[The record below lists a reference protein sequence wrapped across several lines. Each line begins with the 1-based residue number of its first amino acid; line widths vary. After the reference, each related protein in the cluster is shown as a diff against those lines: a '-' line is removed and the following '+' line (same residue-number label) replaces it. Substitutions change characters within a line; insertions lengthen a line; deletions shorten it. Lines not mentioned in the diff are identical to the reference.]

1 MKILTNALLALTLSI
16 SVLGSNANASDAPK
30 LTYDA
35 IAKQNIGHVVYLDF
49 WASWCTPCR
58 KSFPW
63 MNEMQKKYGHQNFKV
78 VSVNVDSDKQLAQQF
93 LVDTPAN
100 FSVLYDPNGDLAS
113 EMQLK
118 GMPNSFLINAKGV
131 VISAH
136 VGFNDEKKINYE
148 QEIQHL
154 IQVLL
159 VISIMAL
166 SGCSS
171 LGVQPWERD
180 LLAKKEMAL
189 TSSPIDAALDDHIY
203 FSKEATSGGRSF
215 GGGGCG
221 CN

>member
-118 GMPNSFLINAKGV
+118 GMPSSFLINAKGV

-154 IQVLL
+154 IQ
-159 VISIMAL
+159 
-166 SGCSS
+166 G
-171 LGVQPWERD
+171 
-180 LLAKKEMAL
+180 
-189 TSSPIDAALDDHIY
+189 
-203 FSKEATSGGRSF
+203 
-215 GGGGCG
+215 
-221 CN
+221 N